1 MRLSLLFFLAA
12 LLSLPTAQAQLGTC
26 STSWASPASGD
37 WNVAA
42 NWDNGV
48 PTAASDA
55 CITAA
60 GTYTVTKTAGALSV
74 ATLALGGASGAQT
87 LVVSQPMTLDS
98 DFEIGA
104 NGVLE
109 WTANYLE
116 AGTLTNT
123 GLIRLIGGTASR
135 GVRGATAVLRNEG
148 TVEHSDNGF
157 FYVYNGARAE
167 NAALWQLQDTGDL
180 LGFTGTGRFV
190 NEAGATFEKTNAGLA
205 NIGNAGLTFE
215 NAGTIDVLAGELDF
229 DVPSTHTDAV
239 LTTAAGS
246 TLRFSSSA
254 VTFTGA
260 ISGAQA
266 GALRLEQSFSTGAG
280 TTWAFTGTGIEW
292 TANYLESGTLTNT
305 GLIRLIGGTASRGA
319 RGATAVLRNEG
330 TVEHSNN
337 GFFYVYN
344 GARAE
349 NAALWQLQDTGRLLG
364 FTGTGRFVNEAG
376 ALFEKTNA
384 GLANVGNSG
393 LTFQNDGTVSVL
405 AGELDF
411 DVPSIHTDA
420 VLTTAAGSTLRFSS
434 GLPTF
439 AGTVSG
445 AQSGVLRTELAFA
458 AVDAELAFTGT
469 GIEWTANYLESGTLT
484 NTGLIRLAGGTA
496 SRGVR
501 GATAVLRN
509 EGTVEHSNNG
519 FFYVYNG
526 ARAENAALWQLQD
539 TGDLLGFTGTGLFVN
554 EASATFEKTNVGLA
568 NISNAGLTFQNDGTV
583 SVLAGELDVDV
594 PFDHQ
599 AGALIQGDGTFDI
612 TNSSPFTFDGD
623 VAPGSMAPGLLT
635 WQTVY
640 APVGSSALRVEIG
653 GSAAGTDY
661 DQLAVSGAA
670 TLAGTLAV
678 EIAAGQAPE
687 VGDSF
692 TVLTASS
699 VSGTFASVVEPSG
712 YGVSVAYTAA
722 SVVVTVTR
730 VDPICS
736 GTVVL
741 ASQADVDGFS
751 CATFTGD
758 LAVQGSGITGLGG
771 LSGLSAVSG
780 SFAVGSTS
788 ALADLS
794 GLGALQSVG
803 GDLSLGQ
810 NTGLTNVDALA
821 ALMSIGGGL
830 AVQNNPALAR
840 CAVGLG
846 PILAADRDDDSVIGG
861 ASTFGAN
868 APGGDCN
875 SAQSVLDTFDPPPPP
890 PPTGDFTGALAYGT
904 CPEPPA
910 ALGTGLARCRLD
922 VSGTNGF
929 ERGQRYTVFLRLD
942 GPGGFSRI
950 AFRGE
955 IKPGGGGS
963 VSQSVKLQTKRS
975 DPDGAYTVVLLA
987 ELGSVRVPG
996 AGAVELATLPV
1007 VKGGGAGLRV
1017 DEPLAVFPNPA
1028 AERAT
1033 VRFALPEAAEA
1044 TLVVYDAL
1052 GREVARL
1059 VDGPVQ
1065 GLVTAT
1071 LDADSLP
1078 AGLYVARLNA
1088 GDRVETVRLTVVR

>member
-1 MRLSLLFFLAA
+1 M
-12 LLSLPTAQAQLGTC
+12 
-26 STSWASPASGD
+26 
-37 WNVAA
+37 AA

-60 GTYTVTKTAGALSV
+60 GTYTVTKTSGALSV

-87 LVVSQPMTLDS
+87 LVTNQAMTLGSTFD
-98 DFEIGA
+98 IGA

-116 AGTLTNT
+116 AGALTNT
-123 GLIRLIGGTASR
+123 GLVRLIGNTGSR

-148 TVEHSDNGF
+148 TVEHSGTGF
-157 FYVYNGARAE
+157 FFVFNSARVE
-167 NAALWQLQDTGDL
+167 NSTRWALQDTGIL
-180 LGFTGTGRFV
+180 SGFNTAGRFV
-190 NEAGATFEKTNAGLA
+190 NEAGALFEKSGAGLSTIT
-205 NIGNAGLTFE
+205 NTGLTFE
-215 NAGTIDVLAGELDF
+215 NAGTVDVLAGELDF

-280 TTWAFTGTGIEW
+280 TTWDFTGTGIEW
-292 TANYLESGTLTNT
+292 TANYLEAGALTNT
-305 GLIRLIGGTASRGA
+305 GLVHLTGNTSSRGV

-330 TVEHSNN
+330 TVEHSGT
-337 GFFYVYN
+337 GFFFVFN
-344 GARAE
+344 SARVE
-349 NAALWQLQDTGRLLG
+349 NSTRWALQDTGILSG
-364 FTGTGRFVNEAG
+364 FNTAGRFVNEAG
-376 ALFEKTNA
+376 AQFEKSGA
-384 GLANVGNSG
+384 GLSTITNTG
-393 LTFQNDGTVSVL
+393 LTFENAGTVDVL
-405 AGELDF
+405 AGELNVQ
-411 DVPSIHTDA
+411 VPSIHTDA

-434 GLPTF
+434 SAVTF
-439 AGTVSG
+439 TGAISG
-445 AQSGVLRTELAFA
+445 AQAGLLRIEPSFTAND
-458 AVDAELAFTGT
+458 AVWAFTGT
-469 GIEWTANYLESGTLT
+469 GIEWASLYLESGTLT
-484 NTGLIRLAGGTA
+484 NTGLIRLTGNTS

-501 GATAVLRN
+501 GSTAMLRN
-509 EGTVEHSNNG
+509 EGTVEHSGTG
-519 FFYVYNG
+519 FFFVFNS
-526 ARAENAALWQLQD
+526 ARVENSTRWALQD
-539 TGDLLGFTGTGLFVN
+539 TGILSGFNTAGRFVN
-554 EASATFEKTNVGLA
+554 EAGALFEKSGAGLSTITNT
-568 NISNAGLTFQNDGTV
+568 GLTFENAGTV
-583 SVLAGELDVDV
+583 DVLAGELDVDV
-594 PFDHQ
+594 PFNHQ
-599 AGALIQGDGTFDI
+599 AGALVQGDGTFDI
-612 TNSSPFTFDGD
+612 TNSPPFTFAGD

-635 WQTVY
+635 WQTAY

-653 GSAAGTDY
+653 GSAAGIDY
-661 DQLAVSGAA
+661 DQLTVSGAA
-670 TLAGTLAV
+670 TLAGALAV

-730 VDPICS
+730 VDPVCS

-741 ASQADVDGFS
+741 ASQADVDGFDCS
-751 CATFTGD
+751 TFAGD

-771 LSGLSAVSG
+771 LSELAAVTG
-780 SFAVGSTS
+780 SFAIGGTQT
-788 ALADLS
+788 LANLG

-810 NTGLTNVDALA
+810 NAGLLNVDALA
-821 ALMSIGGGL
+821 ALTSIGGGL

-846 PILAADRDDDSVIGG
+846 PILAADRDDDAAIGG

-890 PPTGDFTGALAYGT
+890 PPTGDFSGALAYGT

-910 ALGTGLARCRLD
+910 ALGSGLARCRLD

-929 ERGQRYTVFLRLD
+929 DRGQRYTVFLRLD
-942 GPGGFSRI
+942 GPDGFSRI

-955 IKPGGGGS
+955 IKPSGGGS

-987 ELGSVRVPG
+987 ELGSVRAPG
-996 AGAVELATLPV
+996 AGAVELDTLPV

-1017 DEPLAVFPNPA
+1017 DEPLAIFPNPV

-1044 TLVVYDAL
+1044 TLVVYNAL

-1071 LDADSLP
+1071 LDAASLP